1 MAVCIPLAIVF
12 ESSFLGYVVFGIF
25 FVMIGFRMYFFGL
38 GVALGWNNRDDLE
51 RSALTAALVMI
62 CYATIRANGFDETY
76 TQPFASS
83 STVLGANIHYLA
95 LLIYS
100 SQYYGREYQ

>member
-1 MAVCIPLAIVF
+1 MV
-12 ESSFLGYVVFGIF
+12 
-25 FVMIGFRMYFFGL
+25 GFRMYFFGL
-38 GVALGWNNRDDLE
+38 GVAIGWDNRDDLE

-62 CYATIRANGFDETY
+62 CYTFIRANGFNEQY
-76 TQPFASS
+76 TKPFASS

-100 SQYYGREYQ
+100 SRYYSYGHRH